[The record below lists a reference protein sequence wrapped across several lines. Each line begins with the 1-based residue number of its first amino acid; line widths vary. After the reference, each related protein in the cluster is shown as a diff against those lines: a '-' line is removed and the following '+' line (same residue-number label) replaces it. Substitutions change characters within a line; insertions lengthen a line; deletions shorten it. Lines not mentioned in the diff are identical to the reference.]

1 MDSPQ
6 LPSASNYIA
15 TGPEPRVTRCAGH
28 IGSLR
33 ALMRGHGL
41 QVVEVGSNDPIPGSY
56 WGAPEAGLIDDRL
69 FIRPDTPLHSAL
81 HEACHFICMDA
92 TRRATLHTNAGGDD
106 VEEVAVCYLQV
117 LLADRIDHY
126 SRDAIFADMDAW
138 GYNFILGSA
147 RAWFER
153 DAEDARRW
161 LEKRALYTFAAA
173 LP

>member
-1 MDSPQ
+1 M
-6 LPSASNYIA
+6 
-15 TGPEPRVTRCAGH
+15 
-28 IGSLR
+28 
-33 ALMRGHGL
+33 
-41 QVVEVGSNDPIPGSY
+41 QVIELGSNDPIPGSY

-69 FIRPDTPLHSAL
+69 FVRPDTPLHSAL

-117 LLADRIDHY
+117 LLADRIDRY

-138 GYNFILGSA
+138 GYNFVLGSA

-161 LEKRALYTFAAA
+161 LEKRALI
-173 LP
+173 